1 MQMSPKGLL
10 QPDAGGMKHP
20 CRMVRLQPAG
30 VVSLHAFLLLM
41 AVSEY
46 VPYGFFKSKSGV

>member
-10 QPDAGGMKHP
+10 QPDAGGLKHP
-20 CRMVRLQPAG
+20 CQMIRLQPVG
-30 VVSLHAFLLLM
+30 VVSPHVFLLLM
-41 AVSEY
+41 AVSKY